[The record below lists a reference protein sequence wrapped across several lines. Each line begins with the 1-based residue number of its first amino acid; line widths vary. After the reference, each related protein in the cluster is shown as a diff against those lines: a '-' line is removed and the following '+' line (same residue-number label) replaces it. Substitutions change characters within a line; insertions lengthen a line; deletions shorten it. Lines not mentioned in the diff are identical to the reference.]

1 LSNESRPAELKKSS
15 AILDRN
21 ILVCDVIK
29 NISGTLIR
37 KSAGVVVT
45 KKIHHKA
52 NLSNLDNIYRKQPD
66 LYLFNILCDVL
77 VFLSD
82 KLIQYYFFFLLC
94 TPFSKFI
101 SFNLSLLHS
110 SNNRSNSANIV
121 ASTFNVF

>member
-1 LSNESRPAELKKSS
+1 MPDFVLSNESRPAELKKSS

-82 KLIQYYFFFLLC
+82 KLIQYYFFSNYAHPFQNLFHSTLVCC
-94 TPFSKFI
+94 TRRI
-101 SFNLSLLHS
+101 
-110 SNNRSNSANIV
+110 ID
-121 ASTFNVF
+121 

>member
-1 LSNESRPAELKKSS
+1 MPDFVLSNESRPAELKK
-15 AILDRN
+15 IIRN
-21 ILVCDVIK
+21 IRSKYSCVSC
-29 NISGTLIR
+29 ISGTLIR

-82 KLIQYYFFFLLC
+82 KLIQYYFFSNYAHPFQNLFHSTLVCC
-94 TPFSKFI
+94 TRRI
-101 SFNLSLLHS
+101 
-110 SNNRSNSANIV
+110 ID
-121 ASTFNVF
+121 